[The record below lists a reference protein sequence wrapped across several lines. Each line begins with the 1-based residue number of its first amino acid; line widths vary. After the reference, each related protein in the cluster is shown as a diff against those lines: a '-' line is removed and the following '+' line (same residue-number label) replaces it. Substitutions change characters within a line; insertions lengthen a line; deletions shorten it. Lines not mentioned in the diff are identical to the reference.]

1 MSYLITDYLNL
12 YSRDAA
18 ANTGSEPLTQPGQVT
33 TGNRSDLSNQQP
45 LGSAP
50 NAAYHL
56 KFQPDSK
63 IIFIA
68 SPVGN
73 IRLELPEASD
83 NSHEGASILA
93 SVSARFLA
101 YESGVE
107 HLEMQFRGRTPLE
120 KLCRGVEIEVI
131 WEDAVAQGRELRR
144 QKLALGSAHFE
155 ASHPEYH
162 YKFGSIDITLVLL
175 GEHAGQGEC
184 SSVQG
189 SRGWGARNNPGTAA
203 A

>member
-1 MSYLITDYLNL
+1 MLHFIKDDLTL
-12 YSRDAA
+12 YSRDASASPSAEEQARITQRQDTA
-18 ANTGSEPLTQPGQVT
+18 AQSH
-33 TGNRSDLSNQQP
+33 

-63 IIFIA
+63 TILIA

-73 IRLELPEASD
+73 IRLQLPEAID

-93 SVSARFLA
+93 SVSARFLP

-120 KLCRGVEIEVI
+120 KLCKGVEIEVI
-131 WEDAVAQGRELRR
+131 WEDAIAQGRELRR
-144 QKLALGSAHFE
+144 QKIALGSAHFD

-162 YKFGSIDITLVLL
+162 CKFGSIDITLVLL
-175 GEHAGQGEC
+175 GEHAGIGEH
-184 SSVQG
+184 STAKG
-189 SRGWGARNNPGTAA
+189 SRGWGARSNPGSAA